1 MKKLLKISSKIIL
14 FFVFA
19 LFSSC
24 EKDLYEEAII
34 ESKSK
39 VNYVTIEEVPFLIPN
54 IQEFNHDYDYL
65 TSSNKKKLNKESL
78 NLNLELDRILEYI
91 STTGE
96 KTYSINIIKE
106 FLPYHDKYVEN
117 LSVFKV
123 DDSYKSLLIKYNEND
138 DLKNFDFSTFTGE
151 VSFSTIDNV
160 LISFMTMVDGNK
172 FHYKEID
179 GVLTYYGDGFD
190 VVISADGT
198 VTINYHPPISS
209 NGNTGSNGNTE
220 SNGNTGGA
228 GPIGNNSGTGGA
240 GSNNSEFVYSLP
252 HINITPNPP
261 LPITQFLTQLN
272 DSTINYSQNFYN
284 LDLSAQSVIVTYLES
299 INYHATTQIKASL
312 IAIFSNTANN
322 NWLAN
327 ADETTQVSIFNNLVQ
342 NNFNNESTSFV
353 NEVISLSSEETN
365 QEDVNNLINITF
377 LINDNENNLFE
388 DSFAMSLDPY
398 VDLDLLNTPD
408 PINLLGVKIYFNYRK
423 LRSLNPEWSKAK
435 CFYESSKSV
444 IHIALDGFGLIPVGG
459 EIADLVNGVLYT
471 IEGDGL
477 NATLSYA
484 SAVPIIGWTAAGTK
498 FGVRIASTAT
508 GVTKLVW
515 KVTGTVIEFG
525 NSGQLRKVLNVT
537 SSALQAHHLI
547 PWASRGK
554 MAIQKAAKY
563 SNAFHMNEALNGIAV
578 AAWRNQPNHTQY
590 NNLINIKLDAFRDDF
605 PNASPQQ
612 CYNFLTNLIQD
623 IRTWVINNPNSHLN
637 DLVLP

>member
-65 TSSNKKKLNKESL
+65 TSSNKKNLNKETL

-106 FLPYHDKYVEN
+106 FLPYQDKYVEN
-117 LSVFKV
+117 LSVFKI

-327 ADETTQVSIFNNLVQ
+327 ADEATQVSVFNNLVQ
-342 NNFNNESTSFV
+342 NNFNSESTGFV
-353 NEVISLSSEETN
+353 NQMIS
-365 QEDVNNLINITF
+365 
-377 LINDNENNLFE
+377 
-388 DSFAMSLDPY
+388 A
-398 VDLDLLNTPD
+398 
-408 PINLLGVKIYFNYRK
+408 
-423 LRSLNPEWSKAK
+423 
-435 CFYESSKSV
+435 C
-444 IHIALDGFGLIPVGG
+444 
-459 EIADLVNGVLYT
+459 LVNGGTFTFDNNLTTNNSQVFNSVTEAEQFILNNDVDGSDFET
-471 IEGDGL
+471 IESGTEKTAKIKVALLG
-477 NATLSYA
+477 
-484 SAVPIIGWTAAGTK
+484 PAAGIKIDIKQEINPYNIVETTSN
-498 FGVRIASTAT
+498 AY
-508 GVTKLVW
+508 GVTLIFGW
-515 KVTGTVIEFG
+515 NQTGTDDNVIG
-525 NSGQLRKVLNVT
+525 NVATVNVYGLLNYNFIINGYGTV
-537 SSALQAHHLI
+537 
-547 PWASRGK
+547 
-554 MAIQKAAKY
+554 Y
-563 SNAFHMNEALNGIAV
+563 SQIKHY
-578 AAWRNQPNHTQY
+578 Q
-590 NNLINIKLDAFRDDF
+590 IKLNTVNGNIISAIKID
-605 PNASPQQ
+605 
-612 CYNFLTNLIQD
+612 
-623 IRTWVINNPNSHLN
+623 
-637 DLVLP
+637 